1 MIALHGPI
9 ILLLIP
15 LFAAVIISI
24 VALRRVRLAHAIA
37 TAACALSAA
46 TAWAL
51 LLRVVETGTVHYRMA
66 GWDAPFG
73 IELAADRM
81 GTFVAVVVATMA
93 TLSLAWSLRPVKEE
107 IGRRGP
113 IFYAVA
119 TLTLCGLLGMCVTG
133 DAFNMFVFL
142 EVASLGGY
150 ALVGAGTGKS
160 QIAAFR
166 YLILGATG
174 ASLYLLGVGYLYVA
188 TGSLNLADLA
198 TLVEGNDL
206 APVAL
211 AFILAGLALKMGLF
225 PLHAWMPDAYAAAP
239 SATAAFVAPIVTKVM
254 AIALV
259 RFLFTVFGADTFLG
273 PIPVGKVLAWMGAIA
288 AVAGAAVA
296 ATQTDYRR
304 LLAWSSVGQIGY
316 IAIGV
321 GIGSDLAVAAALLHA
336 MNHALMKGGLFY
348 VAGAA
353 RVYRVSDLRGLF
365 ARMPVT
371 AVCFLIAAMSLVGI
385 PPLGG
390 FFSKWYLLRGA
401 VEAGQPL
408 LAGAIVGGS
417 LLAVLYVFK
426 IVEAAWFR
434 PPGGDEPVER
444 AEAPPTM
451 LIPLAIAAVAIIVTG
466 LLSER
471 IVSGWLMGA
480 LG

>member
-51 LLRVVETGTVHYRMA
+51 LLRVVETGTVRYRMA

-81 GTFVAVVVATMA
+81 GTFVAAVVATMA
-93 TLSLAWSLRPVKEE
+93 TLSLAWSLRPVTEE
-107 IGRRGP
+107 LSRRGP
-113 IFYAVA
+113 AFYAVA
-119 TLTLCGLLGMCVTG
+119 VLTLCGLLGMCVTG
-133 DAFNMFVFL
+133 DAFNLFVFL

-198 TLVEGNDL
+198 TLVEGSDL

-225 PLHAWMPDAYAAAP
+225 PLHAWMPDAYAASP
-239 SATAAFVAPIVTKVM
+239 SATAAFIAPIVTKVM

-273 PIPVGKVLAWMGAIA
+273 PIPVGKILAWRGAVA
-288 AVAGAAVA
+288 AIAGAAVA
-296 ATQTDYRR
+296 ATQTNFRR

-321 GIGSDLAVAAALLHA
+321 GIGSELAVAAALLHA
-336 MNHALMKGGLFY
+336 MNHALMKGALFY

-353 RVYRVSDLRGLF
+353 RVGHIVDLRGLMT
-365 ARMPVT
+365 RMPVT
-371 AVCFLIAAMSLVGI
+371 GTCFLVAAMSLVGI

-408 LAGAIVGGS
+408 LAAAVVGGS

-426 IVEAAWFR
+426 VVEAACFR
-434 PPGGDEPVER
+434 AGEGEGPR
-444 AEAPPTM
+444 TEAPASMTVP
-451 LIPLAIAAVAIIVTG
+451 LVVVALAIIATG

-471 IVSGWLMGA
+471 IVTSWLMGA
-480 LG
+480 AG